1 MCGLITEIEAFHC
14 LLGSELGVLRNG
26 ARILLQSLM
35 LAILSHLVATDTFLP
50 YPNPMARC
58 LISSYRLGSLRLLYQ
73 LPPPNPRPQGP
84 VGHCPRPRLSV
95 LLYQLI
101 GYTPKKSFLLTML
114 NNCFQFLANILSLF
128 LVTTVDRRLLTVWGQ
143 FVCGAALFFFG
154 GTSLPGTYS
163 GYLTTVCV
171 MLVWGFVYQ
180 LTLGTV
186 AWTLI
191 AELASYRL
199 RARTQWLANATLCLI
214 QWTTGFVF
222 PYMFNPDQGNLQ
234 GKVGFVFGAT
244 TFIGFA
250 GTFFFLP
257 ETKNRTALELHEL
270 FERRV
275 PTWGF

>member
-1 MCGLITEIEAFHC
+1 LIAEIEAFHC

-26 ARILLQSLM
+26 VRILLQSLM

-186 AWTLI
+186 AWTLV

-199 RARTQWLANATLCLI
+199 RARTQGSLMRRSASSSGPRALSSRTWSIRIRGTCRGRWALCL
-214 QWTTGFVF
+214 GRRRLLGLRDVLF
-222 PYMFNPDQGNLQ
+222 PAGDEESDGA
-234 GKVGFVFGAT
+234 GVGRAF
-244 TFIGFA
+244 
-250 GTFFFLP
+250 
-257 ETKNRTALELHEL
+257 
-270 FERRV
+270 
-275 PTWGF
+275 